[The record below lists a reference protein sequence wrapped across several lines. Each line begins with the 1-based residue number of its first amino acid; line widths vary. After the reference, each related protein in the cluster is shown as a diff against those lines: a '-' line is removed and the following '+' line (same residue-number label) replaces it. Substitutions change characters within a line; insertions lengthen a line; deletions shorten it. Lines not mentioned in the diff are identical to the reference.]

1 MGVKGLTSYVTHD
14 AANFTQFHLHNTWV
28 VIDAMNFIHFIYIN
42 SGLST
47 QFNGEYVDLKL
58 AIVKVLRV
66 FRQCRIRPVFVFDG
80 CHVPAKLSTQLKRA
94 RDRLQ
99 TARSVVHLAS
109 FQTDAEHPSFCVPI
123 LPQLAPLV
131 LAQTLSSLRYP
142 FVVSD
147 YESDEDAVGLAMH
160 LHCPVI
166 SNDSDFYIT
175 IPADMPDT
183 CLLPLRT
190 LSWTPKPC
198 LGLCPKCASPSLP
211 TARKCYYVHAQRF
224 ILNGPAFGQLPPV
237 QRPLFATLIGND
249 YVSPHRFASFLPCA
263 DGLKKALSG
272 SATKTMRVNHRRRL
286 YRAVINWL
294 SGFND
299 DLRKPMQNLMH
310 RIPTAQRHQAW
321 CQLNQSLSSYRI
333 SVNCVQNSLLP
344 FLNLDLENHT
354 AVPVDDMIHDTP
366 PGFVSPE
373 QFFSSAGENSEYEQV
388 NLECEMHEMNQL
400 KSECTSLDSKTSS
413 QSNKSITHSWPY
425 SLLCRFRQYKIL
437 PLYLD
442 ALYSGG
448 AVFNCS
454 VEAVHECSSVY
465 TCTDSIRLMLY
476 GLLLSCG
483 NQRERFAAPKTTDVG
498 SLGMIESCGDCPKIV
513 TEYVRKGAFQMRS
526 QGIPVKAI
534 RLDSVTTPVDNGVT
548 FLQRAFSG
556 KFNPNQP
563 NIGWLHALA
572 LLSCIWLRYMV
583 RGISET
589 DPSRC
594 PYLMAFVS
602 ISIVQLLS
610 DLKAS
615 RSVNHDVDYLK
626 REKRR
631 LLTLVRYFH
640 SLDTPEKY
648 QHAPLNIYT
657 VHVFGQLQAI
667 FAALYSLGS
676 TLDGLCG
683 GQTSQNCFPL
693 SNVSALFPSG
703 RLYHALV
710 GYLKRS
716 SSEFGDLLVRREVLP
731 RLVASHER
739 VTLEDAICSLDT
751 FLSLTQLFL
760 GSFIEIKEVVV
771 ERHGSSRPLSSHKST
786 ARKFARA
793 TDSQSKTKKRKT
805 KHRTK
810 QVSTPGLSLKELD
823 AEINRIML
831 ENDLTD

>member
-1 MGVKGLTSYVTHD
+1 M
-14 AANFTQFHLHNTWV
+14 
-28 VIDAMNFIHFIYIN
+28 
-42 SGLST
+42 
-47 QFNGEYVDLKL
+47 
-58 AIVKVLRV
+58 
-66 FRQCRIRPVFVFDG
+66 
-80 CHVPAKLSTQLKRA
+80 STQLKRA

-99 TARSVVHLAS
+99 TARSLVQLAS
-109 FQTDAEHPSFCVPI
+109 FQTDAEHPSFRVPI

-175 IPADMPDT
+175 IPAHMPDT

-190 LSWTPKPC
+190 LSWTPK
-198 LGLCPKCASPSLP
+198 LYLSSCPKCASPSMP
-211 TARKCYYVHAQRF
+211 TARKCYYVYAQRF
-224 ILNGPAFGQLPPV
+224 ILNGPAFGQLPPI

-249 YVSPHRFASFLPCA
+249 YVSPHQFASFLPCA
-263 DGLKKALSG
+263 DGLKKTLSG

-286 YRAVINWL
+286 YRAIINWL

-299 DLRKPMQNLMH
+299 DLHKPMQHLMH
-310 RIPTAQRHQAW
+310 RIPTAQRREAW
-321 CQLNQSLSSYRI
+321 RQLNQSLSSYRI

-344 FLNLDLENHT
+344 FLNLDLANPT
-354 AVPVDDMIHDTP
+354 AVSVNDMIHNTP
-366 PGFVSPE
+366 LDFVSLGRS
-373 QFFSSAGENSEYEQV
+373 FSSAGENSECEQV
-388 NLECEMHEMNQL
+388 NFECETHELNQL
-400 KSECTSLDSKTSS
+400 ESECISLDSIASP
-413 QSNKSITHSWPY
+413 QSNKSIMHSWPH

-437 PLYLD
+437 PIYLD
-442 ALYSGG
+442 ALYSDG

-454 VEAVHECSSVY
+454 VEAVHECSSIY
-465 TCTDSIRLMLY
+465 ACTDSIRPMLY
-476 GLLLSCG
+476 GLLLGCG
-483 NQRERFAAPKTTDVG
+483 NQRERFVTPKTDDAG
-498 SLGMIESCGDCPKIV
+498 SLRMIETCDDCPRIV

-526 QGIPVKAI
+526 QGISVKAI
-534 RLDSVTTPVDNGVT
+534 HSNSVATPVDNGVK
-548 FLQRAFSG
+548 FLQRAFSK
-556 KFNPNQP
+556 KFNPNQSHV
-563 NIGWLHALA
+563 GWLHALA
-572 LLSCIWLRYMV
+572 LVSCVWLGHMAHSS
-583 RGISET
+583 SET

-602 ISIVQLLS
+602 LSIVQLLS
-610 DLKAS
+610 GLKAS
-615 RSVNHDVDYLK
+615 HSINHDVDYLK

-631 LLTLVRYFH
+631 LLTLVRCFH
-640 SLDTPEKY
+640 SLDAPEKY

-657 VHVFGQLQAI
+657 VHVFGQFQAI
-667 FAALYSLGS
+667 FATLYSLGS

-683 GQTSQNCFPL
+683 GQTSENCFPL
-693 SNVSALFPSG
+693 SDVCTLFPSG

-716 SSEFGDLLVRREVLP
+716 SSELRGLIVRQEVLP

-739 VTLEDAICSLDT
+739 VTLEDAIHSLDT

-760 GSFIEIKEVVV
+760 GSFIAINEVVD
-771 ERHGSSRPLSSHKST
+771 ERHGSSRPLSSHKHT
-786 ARKFARA
+786 ARKFVRS
-793 TDSQSKTKKRKT
+793 TDPQSKTKKRKKKRT
-805 KHRTK
+805 IKH
-810 QVSTPGLSLKELD
+810 VPTPGLSLKELD